1 VPPDVTAQRSPP
13 SPRDRRLAGVRLVRT
28 GFALVIAAAV
38 AACGGDDT
46 SAPGSAA
53 GDALAYLPKDAG
65 IVVLVS
71 TDFGNEQWERFD
83 RQIFRRFGQ
92 GSLENALEE
101 AVEGEGNLSYEE
113 DVKPLL
119 GNDLVFGTLGEAG
132 ELVDDDGGD
141 GGFVAALEVSDGD
154 RAENALEKGGFQ
166 RTGEASGATLYRMN
180 EDQVAAVEGD
190 VVVGAEDEETL
201 RRALEVR
208 DGADHLTDD
217 DLEEKLVDL
226 PEDALVRAFGDLED
240 VGGIEELSEFKSLPW
255 VAAVRSFAAA
265 VSMPEDD
272 AVHIDAALV
281 TDPSGLDEGDL
292 PLATGEEAPE
302 VVLREDEISGGNRDQ
317 SRTTV
322 FLLRAL
328 RAGYPDSRFV
338 RAVAEVERELGID
351 FEEEILRQ
359 FNGPSASY
367 VSTDGRVFAARSAVR
382 DPEALRGVLPRI
394 APHLPALIEGLQ
406 GLQSEG
412 MALLFLIAPDAPA
425 AMPLR
430 AVRVDPPATEDGFFR
445 VSGLTGEGP
454 SQLYFN
460 VVGDVFVVASDE
472 QRAREIAEADTVAVE
487 GARGAGVIRVDLA
500 ELDRQETAF
509 FFVPIGARELV
520 ASLEA
525 SVERLRAR
533 VRIVL
538 E

>member
-1 VPPDVTAQRSPP
+1 VR
-13 SPRDRRLAGVRLVRT
+13 GVRTAFTL
-28 GFALVIAAAV
+28 AIAAAA
-38 AACGGDDT
+38 AACGGGGDT
-46 SAPGSAA
+46 GAAGSAA
-53 GDALAYLPKDAG
+53 GDALGYLPKDAG

-71 TDFGNEQWERFD
+71 TDLESEQWERFD

-92 GSLENALEE
+92 GSAENALQE
-101 AVEGEGNLSYEE
+101 AVEGEGQLSYEQ

-132 ELVDDDGGD
+132 DLVDEDGGD
-141 GGFVAALEVSDGD
+141 GGFVAALEVPDGD
-154 RAENALEKGGFQ
+154 RAESALQKGGFE
-166 RTGEASGATLYRMN
+166 RTGEESGAVLYRKG
-180 EDQVAAVEGD
+180 EDLVAAVEGD
-190 VVVGAEDEETL
+190 VIVGAEDEETL
-201 RRALEVR
+201 RRALAIR
-208 DGADHLTDD
+208 DGGDALTDD
-217 DLEEKLVDL
+217 DLAEKLVDL
-226 PEDALVRAFGDLED
+226 ADDALVRSFGDLED
-240 VGGIEELSEFKSLPW
+240 VGGIEQLSEFRSLPW
-255 VAAVRSFAAA
+255 VAAVRSYAVA

-272 AVHIDAALV
+272 ALNVDVALV
-281 TDPSGLDEGDL
+281 TDPSGLDEEDL

-302 VVLREDEISGGNRDQ
+302 IVPREDEISGGNRDQ

-338 RAVAEVERELGID
+338 RAVAALEKELGID
-351 FEEEILRQ
+351 FEQEILRQ

-367 VSTDGRVFAARSAVR
+367 VSSDGRVFAARSEVR
-382 DPEALRGVLPRI
+382 DPEALRSVLPRI

-412 MALLFLIAPDAPA
+412 MALLFLFAPDAPA
-425 AMPLR
+425 VAPLR
-430 AVRVDPPATEDGFFR
+430 AVRVDPPATEDGFYR

-454 SQLYFN
+454 SELYFN

-472 QRAREIAEADTVAVE
+472 QRAREIAEADTVAAE
-487 GARGAGVIRVDLA
+487 GAQGAGVIRVDLA
-500 ELDRQETAF
+500 ELDREEASF
-509 FFVPIGARELV
+509 LVPIGARELV

-533 VRIVL
+533 VRVVL